1 MEQLAGPRSRTWST
15 WALVRDPYG
24 FYESCRQKYGDTF
37 LIKALNGDVVCTGDP
52 AVIRDLLRADTH
64 EVRPFAVDAI
74 TPLVGP
80 GSVLSLW
87 GPRHREERRLLTP
100 PFHGARMR
108 AYGQVMLDSV
118 ESETASFG
126 TQPSF
131 RAADAML
138 GVSIRVIVQAVFGV
152 LEPERVQQ
160 WTSAVREL
168 VDAVPAAAL
177 FFTKLQRAPL
187 GLGPWGRF
195 LRARAAMDGLLYAEI
210 SERKRSGRRGED
222 ILSMMLDAR
231 HEGGAPMTDEEI
243 RDELVTLLFA
253 GHETTQIAMA
263 WMLYH
268 VARNERV
275 RTKLLEELDAS
286 DGAPETLARLP
297 YLDATVHE
305 TLRVYPIVPDFIR
318 TLVVPLSLGG
328 HALPAGTHVAM
339 ITSLVHTRSEL
350 YPEPH
355 EFRPE
360 RFLERTFKPHEFLA
374 FGGGVRRCLGAALA
388 VWEMKVVVGTLLR
401 RWAFRSL
408 SEESPVRRNLTVGTR
423 HGVLL
428 SATSRAARAAAA

>member
-1 MEQLAGPRSRTWST
+1 VEQLRGPRSRMWST
-15 WALVRDPYG
+15 WALV
-24 FYESCRQKYGDTF
+24 QDTF
-37 LIKALNGDVVCTGDP
+37 LVRAFNGDVVCTGDP
-52 AVIRDLLRADTH
+52 AVVRDLLRADTH
-64 EVRPFAVDAI
+64 EVRPFAVDAV

-80 GSVLSLW
+80 NSVLSLW

-100 PFHGARMR
+100 PFHGARMK
-108 AYGQVMLDSV
+108 AYGQAMLDSV
-118 ESETASFG
+118 EAETASFAS
-126 TQPSF
+126 QPSF

-152 LEPERVQQ
+152 QEPQRVQQ
-160 WTSAVREL
+160 WMHAVRQL
-168 VDAVPAAAL
+168 VDSIPAASL
-177 FFTKLQRAPL
+177 FFTALQRAPL

-195 LRARAAMDGLLYAEI
+195 LRAREALDALLYGEI
-210 SERKRSGRRGED
+210 RERKRTGRRGED
-222 ILSMMLDAR
+222 ILSMMLDAT
-231 HEGGAPMTDEEI
+231 HEGGASMTEQEI

-268 VARNERV
+268 VARNDRV
-275 RTKLLEELDAS
+275 RAKLLEELDAS

-297 YLDATVHE
+297 YLEATVNE
-305 TLRVYPIVPDFIR
+305 TLRVYPIVPDFLR
-318 TLVVPLSLGG
+318 TLVVPMSPGG
-328 HALPAGTHVAM
+328 HALPAGTHVAL
-339 ITSLVHTRSEL
+339 ITALVHTRSDL

-401 RWAFRSL
+401 RWSFRSL
-408 SEESPVRRNLTVGTR
+408 SEESPVRRSVTMGAR
-423 HGVLL
+423 HGVVL
-428 SATSRAARAAAA
+428 SASPRAAVAAAA